1 MQEINMSPTFYI
13 YNDGC
18 VIEFISNKYKYWYDE
33 LHESEIK
40 IQMDIDLNS
49 KIIKIY
55 SYHNSEKKYDRLGS
69 RKYKFIVNKPL
80 NVMVKFYSN
89 IKSLYHY
96 NKKKIDKS
104 LYYKPYFE
112 PKYENE
118 PKLIQEFY
126 KKGVI
131 KKSYYKQNS
140 KKIGEY
146 REYEKLTNYSNEQ
159 LTNYSNTIYLKILC
173 NYVDNMLHGK
183 YIIYDNMQNILEEY
197 NYINNMRQGEY
208 KIYNKSIRMIEEIG
222 NYLNNIKINYIKYYC
237 DNSYCDN
244 SNNIIKNTI
253 FTEIDRINNIYKQEV
268 YNPNQKLKKI
278 TYMKFVY
285 NKYIWVNS
293 KSILNNDPLLNGE
306 YIEYYECNYFDSNII
321 KLKCFYKDNI
331 LDGEY
336 IEYYVSGK
344 IKKKC
349 FYKYNLL
356 DGEYIENYECGNIK
370 IKCFYK
376 DNVISGKYIEKNN
389 DGNLKIYYTINDGK
403 KIGYE
408 IILHKYDNDTISS
421 CIIGSVIN
429 KVINKPIDDIQLQTI
444 DDFNNN

>member
-1 MQEINMSPTFYI
+1 MQVINMSPTFYI

-18 VIEFISNKYKYWYDE
+18 VIEFISNKYKYCYDE

-40 IQMDIDLNS
+40 IQMNIDLNS

-55 SYHNSEKKYDRLGS
+55 SYHNSEKKYDKLGS

-96 NKKKIDKS
+96 NKEDIDKR
-104 LYYKPYFE
+104 LYYKINVK

-126 KKGVI
+126 KKYVI

-146 REYEKLTNYSNEQ
+146 REYEKLTNYSNEK

-237 DNSYCDN
+237 DNS
-244 SNNIIKNTI
+244 NNIKKNTI

-268 YNPNQKLKKI
+268 YYPNQKLKKI
-278 TYMKFVY
+278 AYMKFVY

-306 YIEYYECNYFDSNII
+306 YIEYYDCNYFDSNII
-321 KLKCFYKDNI
+321 KLKCFYKDNM

-336 IEYYVSGK
+336 IEYYESGK

-349 FYKYNLL
+349 FYKYNIL
-356 DGEYIENYECGNIK
+356 DGKYIENYECGNIK
-370 IKCFYK
+370 IKGFYK
-376 DNVISGKYIEKNN
+376 DNVISGEYIEKNK

-421 CIIGSVIN
+421 ENKKKIINLI
-429 KVINKPIDDIQLQTI
+429 I
-444 DDFNNN
+444 

>member
-1 MQEINMSPTFYI
+1 
-13 YNDGC
+13 
-18 VIEFISNKYKYWYDE
+18 
-33 LHESEIK
+33 
-40 IQMDIDLNS
+40 
-49 KIIKIY
+49 
-55 SYHNSEKKYDRLGS
+55 
-69 RKYKFIVNKPL
+69 
-80 NVMVKFYSN
+80 
-89 IKSLYHY
+89 
-96 NKKKIDKS
+96 
-104 LYYKPYFE
+104 
-112 PKYENE
+112 
-118 PKLIQEFY
+118 
-126 KKGVI
+126 
-131 KKSYYKQNS
+131 
-140 KKIGEY
+140 
-146 REYEKLTNYSNEQ
+146 
-159 LTNYSNTIYLKILC
+159 
-173 NYVDNMLHGK
+173 MLHGK

-208 KIYNKSIRMIEEIG
+208 KIYNKSIRMIKEIG
-222 NYLNNIKINYIKYYC
+222 NYLNNMKINYVKY
-237 DNSYCDN
+237 YCDN
-244 SNNIIKNTI
+244 SNNIKKNTI

-268 YNPNQKLKKI
+268 YYFNQKLKKI
-278 TYMKFVY
+278 AYMKFVY
-285 NKYIWVNS
+285 NKYIWVN

-306 YIEYYECNYFDSNII
+306 YIEYYECNHFDSNII

>member
-1 MQEINMSPTFYI
+1 MLPTLYI
-13 YNDGC
+13 YFDGC

-55 SYHNSEKKYDRLGS
+55 SYHNNENKYNRLGNT
-69 RKYKFIVNKPL
+69 KYKFVVNKPL

-96 NKKKIDKS
+96 NKENIDKR
-104 LYYKPYFE
+104 LYYKTYFE
-112 PKYENE
+112 PTYENE

-126 KKGVI
+126 KKYVI

-146 REYEKLTNYSNEQ
+146 REYEKLTNTSDSNN
-159 LTNYSNTIYLKILC
+159 TNTNTYLKILC

-208 KIYNKSIRMIEEIG
+208 KIYNKSILIIEEIG
-222 NYLNNIKINYIKYYC
+222 NYLNNMKINYIKYYC
-237 DNSYCDN
+237 AN
-244 SNNIIKNTI
+244 SNNIIKKTI

-268 YNPNQKLKKI
+268 YYPNQKLKKI
-278 TYMKFVY
+278 AYMKFVY
-285 NKYIWVNS
+285 NKYIWVN

-349 FYKYNLL
+349 FYKDNIL
-356 DGEYIENYECGNIK
+356 DGEYIENYECGNIKIKCFYKENVISGEYIENYECGNIK

-376 DNVISGKYIEKNN
+376 DNVISGEYIEKYK

-421 CIIGSVIN
+421 ENKKKIINLI
-429 KVINKPIDDIQLQTI
+429 I
-444 DDFNNN
+444 

>member
-1 MQEINMSPTFYI
+1 MQEINMSPTLYT

-18 VIEFISNKYKYWYDE
+18 IIEFISNKYKYWYDE

-55 SYHNSEKKYDRLGS
+55 RYHNSEKKYNRLGS

-80 NVMVKFYSN
+80 NFIIKFYSN

-96 NKKKIDKS
+96 NKEDIDKR
-104 LYYKPYFE
+104 LYYETYFK

-126 KKGVI
+126 EKDVI

-146 REYEKLTNYSNEQ
+146 REYEKLTNTSYSNK
-159 LTNYSNTIYLKILC
+159 IYLKILC

-183 YIIYDNMQNILEEY
+183 YIKYNDMQNILEEY
-197 NYINNMRQGEY
+197 NYINHMKQGEY
-208 KIYNKSIRMIEEIG
+208 KIYYKNTNIIEETG
-222 NYLNNIKINYIKYYC
+222 QYLNNMKINYIKYYC
-237 DNSYCDN
+237 FDI
-244 SNNIIKNTI
+244 NNLKKNTI

-268 YNPNQKLKKI
+268 YYYNEKLKKI
-278 TYMKFVY
+278 AYMKLVDD
-285 NKYIWVNS
+285 KYI
-293 KSILNNDPLLNGE
+293 LNGPLLNGE
-306 YIEYYECNYFDSNII
+306 YIEYYDCNYFDSNII
-321 KLKCFYKDNI
+321 KIKCSYKNNT

-349 FYKYNLL
+349 FYKDSLL
-356 DGEYIENYECGNIK
+356 NGNYIENYECGNIK
-370 IKCFYK
+370 IKCFYIN
-376 DNVISGKYIEKNN
+376 NVISGEYIEKDN

-421 CIIGSVIN
+421 ENKKKIINLI
-429 KVINKPIDDIQLQTI
+429 I
-444 DDFNNN
+444 